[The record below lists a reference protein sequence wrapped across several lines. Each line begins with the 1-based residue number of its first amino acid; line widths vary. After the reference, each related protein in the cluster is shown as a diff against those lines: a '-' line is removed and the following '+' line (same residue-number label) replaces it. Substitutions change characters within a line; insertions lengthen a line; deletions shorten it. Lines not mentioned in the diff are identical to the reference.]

1 MKSTLIVVA
10 SALFVVSCAP
20 CDKTQKQEQV
30 PDTGRK
36 SVAREAVEGFTG
48 KTAVNNL
55 NRAKPKIE
63 AANEAGRQSRED
75 IDLLTGK

>member
-1 MKSTLIVVA
+1 MRNALIVA
-10 SALFVVSCAP
+10 AAALFVVSCSP
-20 CDKTQKQEQV
+20 SGKMQRQEQA
-30 PDTGRK
+30 PDPGQK
-36 SVAREAVEGFTG
+36 SVAREAIEGFTG

-63 AANEAGRQSRED
+63 AANEVGRQSRED